1 MALTLADV
9 DKIAR
14 LSRLHLS
21 SEEKEKSLQELN
33 DIFSMV

>member
-14 LSRLHLS
+14 LSRLHLTAA
-21 SEEKEKSLQELN
+21 EKENRFKN
-33 DIFSMV
+33 

>member
-14 LSRLHLS
+14 LSRLQLTA
-21 SEEKEKSLQELN
+21 EEKKN
-33 DIFSMV
+33 RFKN